1 MRGVRFSIVIATKD
15 RAAYLERALDS
26 LMLQCDAPSFEV
38 IVADNG
44 STDETAALAEH
55 RRAAGTPFELTRL
68 FVPEP
73 NRGKARNA
81 GIDAARGEIVLFIDD
96 DVWVPAGFL
105 AAHSAA
111 HDRAGMCVN
120 GPIINVPS
128 YEDHPKP
135 ATRNYSGAFLCTCNA
150 SVSRDAL
157 VNACG
162 FDERFNLYG
171 WEDTD
176 LGLRLRRGG
185 VRRTFAWD
193 AYLYHIK
200 PPEAE
205 TLEVV
210 LQKTMEK
217 ARMAACLLEKDSG
230 VRARLATGA
239 YALNFL
245 RAHLFA
251 PEWLLPMYAGIAHD
265 QRFLKMLR
273 VLARGLLLDGA
284 YANELRRALRTRM
297 PK

>member
-1 MRGVRFSIVIATKD
+1 VRLSVVIATKD
-15 RAAYLERALDS
+15 RAAFLGCALDS
-26 LMLQCDAPSFEV
+26 LALQCDAPPFEV

-44 STDETAALAEH
+44 STDETAALVEH
-55 RRAAGTPFELTRL
+55 RRAAGTPFKLTRL

-96 DVWVPAGFL
+96 DVWLPAGFV
-105 AAHSAA
+105 AAHSAE
-111 HDRAGMCVN
+111 HDGADMCVN

-128 YEDHPKP
+128 YENRPKP
-135 ATRNYSGAFLCTCNA
+135 TTLNYSAAFLCTCNA
-150 SVSRDAL
+150 SISRDAL
-157 VNACG
+157 VRACG
-162 FDERFNLYG
+162 FDECFNLYG

-185 VRRTFAWD
+185 VRRAFAWN

-200 PPEAE
+200 PPAAD

-217 ARMAACLLEKDSG
+217 ARMAVRLLEKDNG

-239 YALNFL
+239 YELNFL
-245 RAHLFA
+245 RARLFA
-251 PEWLLPMYAGIAHD
+251 PERLLPMYAGIA
-265 QRFLKMLR
+265 QNKRFSKVLR
-273 VLARGLLLDGA
+273 DLARGRLLDGA

-297 PK
+297 RQ